1 MSKTIRTIGLEGVQF
16 KGAIGL
22 HPEEKI
28 LGNNFLVD
36 FEITFKN
43 TKQPDTENLNET
55 INYCDLYSILE
66 TELAQTTDLLET
78 VAQDILDQTLLAYPF
93 LRSIK
98 IKIKKLNPPINAQI
112 ANAFVALNYH
122 K

>member
-1 MSKTIRTIGLEGVQF
+1 MSKAIRTVGLESVQF
-16 KGAIGL
+16 NAAIGL

-36 FEITFKN
+36 FEVAFKN
-43 TKQPDTENLNET
+43 AKQHDTQNIEDT
-55 INYCDLYSILE
+55 INYSHLYTILE
-66 TELAQTTDLLET
+66 NEFAQTADLLET
-78 VAQDILDQTLLAYPF
+78 VAHNILDQTLLNYPF

>member
-1 MSKTIRTIGLEGVQF
+1 MSKAIRTVGLEGVQF
-16 KGAIGL
+16 NAAIGV

-28 LGNNFLVD
+28 LGNNFEVD
-36 FEITFKN
+36 FEVAFKN
-43 TKQPDTENLNET
+43 NKQHDTQNLDDT
-55 INYCDLYSILE
+55 INYTHLYTILKNE
-66 TELAQTTDLLET
+66 FAHKTDLLET
-78 VAQDILDQTLLAYPF
+78 VAQNILDQTLLIYPF

-112 ANAFVALNYH
+112 ANAFVAINYH

>member
-1 MSKTIRTIGLEGVQF
+1 MSKAIRTVGLEGVQF
-16 KGAIGL
+16 KAAIGL
-22 HPEEKI
+22 YPEEKI

-36 FEITFKN
+36 FEVAFKN
-43 TKQPDTENLNET
+43 SKQPDTQSIEDT
-55 INYCDLYSILE
+55 INYSTLYKILE
-66 TELAQTTDLLET
+66 MEFAQTTDLLET

>member
-1 MSKTIRTIGLEGVQF
+1 MSKAIRTVGLESVQF
-16 KGAIGL
+16 NAAIGL
-22 HPEEKI
+22 HHEEKV

-36 FEITFKN
+36 FEVAFKN
-43 TKQPDTENLNET
+43 TKQPDTQNIDDT
-55 INYCDLYSILE
+55 INYSNLYSILE
-66 TELAQTTDLLET
+66 SEFAQTTDLLET
-78 VAQDILDQTLLAYPF
+78 VAQNILDTTLLAYPF
-93 LRSIK
+93 LRSVK

>member
-1 MSKTIRTIGLEGVQF
+1 MSKAIRTVGLESVQF
-16 KGAIGL
+16 NAAIGL

-36 FEITFKN
+36 FEVAFKN
-43 TKQPDTENLNET
+43 SKQHDTQNIDDT
-55 INYCDLYSILE
+55 INYSTLYAILE
-66 TELAQTTDLLET
+66 TEFAQTTDLLET
-78 VAQDILDQTLLAYPF
+78 VAQNILDQTLLAYPF

-98 IKIKKLNPPINAQI
+98 IKIKKLNPPIKAQI

>member
-1 MSKTIRTIGLEGVQF
+1 MSKAIRTVGLENVQF
-16 KGAIGL
+16 NAAIGL

-36 FEITFKN
+36 FEVAFKN
-43 TKQPDTENLNET
+43 NKQHDTQNLDDT
-55 INYCDLYSILE
+55 INYTDLYTILE
-66 TELAQTTDLLET
+66 TEFAQTTDLLET
-78 VAQDILDQTLLAYPF
+78 LAQNILDITLVAYPF